1 MEYGIIVII
10 VIVVIFLIGRELF
23 CWYYKI
29 NERIE
34 LQKKTNDLLE
44 KLIHLNGGDI
54 TINSNS
60 INNDEIKLNKINISY
75 RDIIGNIVKLDNLEI
90 AENDYPNKLKWVD
103 AKTVCRNMR
112 DGWRLP
118 TKEELNLLYIN
129 KNLIPNLNDN
139 IYWTST
145 ELDSKSAWFQN
156 FRYGGQGT
164 YFKDT
169 DLNFRIVRSI
179 N

>member
-75 RDIIGNIVKLDNLEI
+75 RDIIGNIVNNRTHKMNVIDYRKTI
-90 AENDYPNKLKWVD
+90 AK
-103 AKTVCRNMR
+103 
-112 DGWRLP
+112 
-118 TKEELNLLYIN
+118 
-129 KNLIPNLNDN
+129 IPIHRISN
-139 IYWTST
+139 
-145 ELDSKSAWFQN
+145 N
-156 FRYGGQGT
+156 FT
-164 YFKDT
+164 
-169 DLNFRIVRSI
+169 
-179 N
+179 